1 MDLSVQTNA
10 NSCQVACGMML
21 LKQLMNLNRNG
32 AWMNKNASFL
42 LDILRLVIIKMIHS
56 TKTSSAFNS
65 TCRSWWMFCAT
76 NFMSHK
82 AIGTTKYTHHN
93 HANTTQQLP
102 NNLSF
107 LLHSIPWSGIGIPAE
122 YAAVVVAFAN
132 VGSQNCEPPPQH
144 TAPVRR
150 WRLWFLSLRWTNHG

>member
-1 MDLSVQTNA
+1 
-10 NSCQVACGMML
+10 ML
-21 LKQLMNLNRNG
+21 H
-32 AWMNKNASFL
+32 L
-42 LDILRLVIIKMIHS
+42 LDKVSDHKNGIIRLRLLQQ
-56 TKTSSAFNS
+56 TTSIQLADLVFW
-65 TCRSWWMFCAT
+65 CY

-102 NNLSF
+102 SNPHF
-107 LLHSIPWSGIGIPAE
+107 LLHSIPWSGIGIPAQ

-150 WRLWFLSLRWTNHG
+150 